1 MRGYFNEPDFKIG
14 SRHRDFT
21 PGKIPYNPI
30 VDGPADVD
38 TSAIKQQF
46 LAGDK
51 EAVMYCDPKEP
62 KTTSY
67 ASIHRG
73 HQVSP
78 EQKAEILDHNLKS
91 FVG

>member
-1 MRGYFNEPDFKIG
+1 MQGYFKEPDFKIG

-21 PGKIPYNPI
+21 PDRLPFNALI
-30 VDGPADVD
+30 DGPANVN

-51 EAVMYCDPKEP
+51 EVVMYCDPNEP
-62 KTTSY
+62 KSTSY
-67 ASIHRG
+67 ASIHKG
-73 HQVSP
+73 LQNTPDLQAS
-78 EQKAEILDHNLKS
+78 ILDHNLKS